1 MYTIYPIPLS
11 TGRSLR
17 AIRLPSAPQKCNT
30 ENWWRGK
37 YFELSKPDE
46 DESQIYNT
54 NFEGNGFK
62 YLLKVMADMLEDGRL
77 ESRGI
82 FEDESLKM
90 AEIVEAVRKH

>member
-1 MYTIYPIPLS
+1 M
-11 TGRSLR
+11 
-17 AIRLPSAPQKCNT
+17 
-30 ENWWRGK
+30 RGGWYGSK
-37 YFELSKPDE
+37 TYIAGKLSKPDE

-90 AEIVEAVRKH
+90 AEIVEAVRKHWYSCDFEKIKNIWRR